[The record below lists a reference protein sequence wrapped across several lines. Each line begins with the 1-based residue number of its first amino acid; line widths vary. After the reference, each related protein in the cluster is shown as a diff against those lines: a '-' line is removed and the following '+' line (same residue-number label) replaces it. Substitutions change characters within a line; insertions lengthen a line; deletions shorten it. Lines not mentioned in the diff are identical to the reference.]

1 MKKFFFLLLLSAP
14 LWAAVVTGRWEGAI
28 TPAAGDYLER
38 VLKTAG
44 EKQASAVVLEL
55 DTPGGLVNVTREMV
69 TKMAAA
75 PMPVVVYVGPD
86 GAQAASAGAILTVAA
101 DVAAMAKV
109 SNIGSA
115 SVVSLG
121 QEMDETMRA
130 KAMEDMKAF
139 VRTLADRHD
148 RNSTAIE
155 SMVETAKNFTAAEAL
170 QANVIDLIAH
180 DRADL
185 LRQLQGYSVTKHD
198 QQAVI
203 DTTGEV
209 VALEVNFAEKLLTLL
224 ADPTF
229 VYLLLML
236 GFYGLIIEFYN
247 PGSLLPGISGL
258 VALSLALY
266 GLGAMEAS
274 WLAVALIGI
283 GALLFA
289 LELFTPTFGILSAAG
304 AASILA
310 GSLLLFDSDSPY
322 GVLPLETIIFTVIAS
337 AVIMGF
343 IAYMGLK
350 AQRRKIAS
358 GKESFIGRIAE
369 VKKPLTPK
377 GKVMIDGELWN
388 AISADGTPIEGGEVE
403 VSAEEGLLLTV
414 RRSEKSSSI

>member
-1 MKKFFFLLLLSAP
+1 MKKFFLLLLLSAP
-14 LWAAVVTGRWEGAI
+14 LWAVVVTGRWEGAI

-75 PMPVVVYVGPD
+75 KMPVVVYVGPD

-115 SVVSLG
+115 SVVSMG

-139 VRTLADRHD
+139 VRTLADRHE
-148 RNSTAIE
+148 RNATAIE
-155 SMVETAKNFTAAEAL
+155 AMVSEAKNFTAAEAL
-170 QANVIDLIAH
+170 KANIVDLIAV

-185 LRQLQGYSVTKHD
+185 LRQLEGYLVQKHEIKQTVNVGELIEVSVS
-198 QQAVI
+198 
-203 DTTGEV
+203 
-209 VALEVNFAEKLLTLL
+209 FAEKLLTLL
-224 ADPTF
+224 ADPSF
-229 VYLLLML
+229 VYLLLMI

-247 PGSLLPGISGL
+247 PGSFLPGISGL
-258 VALSLALY
+258 VAISLALY

-283 GALLFA
+283 GVLLFA
-289 LELFTPTFGILSAAG
+289 LELFTPTFGVLSTAG

-369 VKKPLTPK
+369 IKKPLTPK

>member
-1 MKKFFFLLLLSAP
+1 MKKFFLLLLLSAP
-14 LWAAVVTGRWEGAI
+14 LWAVVVTGRWEGAI

-75 PMPVVVYVGPD
+75 KMPVVVYVGPD

-115 SVVSLG
+115 SVVSMG

-139 VRTLADRHD
+139 VRTLADRHE

-155 SMVETAKNFTAAEAL
+155 AMVSEAKNFTAAEAL
-170 QANVIDLIAH
+170 RANIIDLIAV

-185 LRQLQGYSVTKHD
+185 LRQLEGYLVQKHEIKQTVNVGELIEVSVS
-198 QQAVI
+198 
-203 DTTGEV
+203 
-209 VALEVNFAEKLLTLL
+209 FAEKLLTLL
-224 ADPTF
+224 ADPSF
-229 VYLLLML
+229 VYLLLMI

-247 PGSLLPGISGL
+247 PGSFLPGISGL
-258 VALSLALY
+258 VAISLALY

-283 GALLFA
+283 GVLLFA
-289 LELFTPTFGILSAAG
+289 LELFTPTFGVLSTAG